1 MNTIDDRLSDQ
12 CDVVE
17 EEEDVGARPV
27 ILDFADL
34 HEEQH
39 PDVENLRQEAV
50 EVAEAGAKPHDR
62 RFSLT
67 ILIIDLAVLVA
78 RKLALKA
85 K

>member
-1 MNTIDDRLSDQ
+1 MNTIDDRLSNQ

-17 EEEDVGARPV
+17 EEDVSARPA

-39 PDVENLRQEAV
+39 PEVENLQEAV
-50 EVAEAGAKPHDR
+50 EVAEAGAKPRVR